1 MRNTF
6 SFKKNK
12 DARENKVRDKII
24 NLFLLIVVVLFIIS
38 LIQTSVKIRRM
49 NDEVKSRENQLAR
62 LKKEEGE
69 LKEKYEEITSSEYM
83 EKQLRNNLNLAKD
96 NEIILV
102 LPDDE
107 ILKKLV
113 PPDVQEEGY
122 DMRPNWK
129 KWLDVFGIQL

>member
-6 SFKKNK
+6 SFRKNSNT
-12 DARENKVRDKII
+12 RENKVRDKIV
-24 NLFLLIVVVLFIIS
+24 NLFLVIVVFLFIVS
-38 LIQTSVKIRRM
+38 LFQTSVKIRRM

-62 LKKEEGE
+62 LKNEEEE
-69 LKEKYEEITSSEYM
+69 LKEKYKEITSSEYM

-102 LPDDE
+102 LPEDE

-113 PPDVQEEGY
+113 PPDTQETSY

-129 KWLDVFGIQL
+129 KWLDVFGIEL

>member
-6 SFKKNK
+6 SFRKNSNT
-12 DARENKVRDKII
+12 RENKVRDKII
-24 NLFLLIVVVLFIIS
+24 NLFLVIVVFLFTVS
-38 LIQTSVKIRRM
+38 LFQTSVKIRRM

-62 LKKEEGE
+62 LKNEEEE
-69 LKEKYEEITSSEYM
+69 LKEKYKEITSSEYM

-102 LPDDE
+102 LPEDE

-113 PPDVQEEGY
+113 PPDTQETSY

-129 KWLDVFGIQL
+129 KWLDVFGIEL

>member
-1 MRNTF
+1 
-6 SFKKNK
+6 
-12 DARENKVRDKII
+12 
-24 NLFLLIVVVLFIIS
+24 
-38 LIQTSVKIRRM
+38 M